1 MTPVE
6 ELTEKEAAKEL
17 AQLAMD
23 IAFHNARYH
32 GDDAPLI
39 SDADF
44 DALVKRNTAIE
55 AHFPD
60 LVRKDSPSL
69 QVGTKV
75 SSKFAKVQH
84 AQRMLSL
91 GNAFNDE
98 DVSDFLA
105 RIRRFLNMDAE
116 AALDLVA
123 EPKIDG
129 LSISL
134 RYENGALVQ
143 AATRGDGSEGEDVTA
158 NILTIKDIPQTLGD
172 VPDIC
177 EIRGEIYM
185 SKTDFA
191 ALNAQQEDAGKP
203 VF

>member
-1 MTPVE
+1 
-6 ELTEKEAAKEL
+6 
-17 AQLAMD
+17 MD

-60 LVRKDSPSL
+60 LVRKDSPSH
-69 QVGTKV
+69 QVGAKV

-91 GNAFNDE
+91 GNAFNDQ

-116 AALDLVA
+116 TALDLVA

-134 RYENGALVQ
+134 RYENGVLVQ

-191 ALNAQQEDAGKP
+191 
-203 VF
+203 